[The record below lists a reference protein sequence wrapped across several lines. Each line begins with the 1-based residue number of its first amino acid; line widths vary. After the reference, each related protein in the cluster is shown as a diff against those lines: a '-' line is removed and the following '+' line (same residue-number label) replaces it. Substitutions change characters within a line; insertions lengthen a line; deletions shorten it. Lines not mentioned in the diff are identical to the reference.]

1 MNNPLTRSSNA
12 FVDSFHFSDKALRR
26 IAIKPLLV
34 LAAISL
40 SWASACAAKGHPKT
54 SGWGPLFTDDLSNVE
69 LTEGGWE
76 QKKGALVAQDH
87 FTIWTKKS

>member
-26 IAIKPLLV
+26 IAIKLLPA

-40 SWASACAAKGHPKT
+40 SCTSACAAKGHPNA